1 MIITVMF
8 LPGNRSDQVAAPSPP
23 LVRSTGGGVLLA
35 DEGYRCND
43 LFDWLYDQAQT
54 LRAGAIGRSERRP
67 FDR

>member
-8 LPGNRSDQVAAPSPP
+8 LPGNRSDQVAAPP
-23 LVRSTGGGVLLA
+23 LARSTSGGVLLA
-35 DEGYRCND
+35 DEGYRGND